1 MRSETTSFLGLG
13 SNLGNRSENVRGAIS
28 ALGKKEAISVDK
40 VSSLYET
47 EPEMV
52 VEQPKFINCV
62 VEIKTLL
69 SPHELLAYLKELE
82 KKLGRTEG
90 KRRGPRVID
99 LDILLYDDVI
109 VDEPGLQIPHREL
122 EKRIFVLVP
131 LAEIAPDLRSPLSGK
146 TIRELLIL
154 CKRANIIKIV

>member
-1 MRSETTSFLGLG
+1 MRNSATSFLGLG
-13 SNLGNRSENVRGAIS
+13 SNVGNRSENIRNAIR
-28 ALGKKEAISVDK
+28 ALGEEEAISVGK

-62 VEIKTLL
+62 AEIKTSL
-69 SPHELLAYLKELE
+69 SPSELLTCLKELE
-82 KKLGRTEG
+82 KKLGRTGG
-90 KRRGPRVID
+90 KRWGPRVID
-99 LDILLYDDVI
+99 LDILLYDDVL
-109 VDEPGLQIPHREL
+109 VEEPGLRIPHREF
-122 EKRIFVLVP
+122 EKRIFVLMP

-154 CKRANIIKIV
+154 CKRANV